1 MLIIEVFHL
10 AFAKFSAGRA
20 GIQQITLKAN
30 MI

>member
-10 AFAKFSAGRA
+10 AFAKLSAGRA